1 MKAVWRRKPETGSTF
16 LIDGRAD
23 CARNR
28 NDEGLIIH
36 REEWKRYKKIKN
48 QMKVNGWRELGYG
61 LVIAVSA

>member
-1 MKAVWRRKPETGSTF
+1 M
-16 LIDGRAD
+16 IDGRAD